1 MAVGEKK
8 FVFIPVPFLDSSN
21 EPCWER
27 STFQSTYSCFGA
39 KSEKH
44 IQNEFLRAQMEIDI
58 SEMGVEHAVEVKLV
72 SRTPLPSPNV
82 NLVPIF
88 FVFFSS
94 YRQQLIIAVTRFI
107 ARYVRLTVIYHPLI

>member
-1 MAVGEKK
+1 
-8 FVFIPVPFLDSSN
+8 
-21 EPCWER
+21 
-27 STFQSTYSCFGA
+27 
-39 KSEKH
+39 
-44 IQNEFLRAQMEIDI
+44 MEIDI

-88 FVFFSS
+88 FSS

-107 ARYVRLTVIYHPLI
+107 ARYSYLLDAEKIG